1 MADEETLRQIERLLV
16 LNLID
21 GKDTKDA
28 VKLLHRAEYNSSE
41 IGDFIGMSPSTVR
54 TKIGNLREA
63 GEIDA

>member
-1 MADEETLRQIERLLV
+1 MAEEETLGQIERLLV

-21 GKDTKDA
+21 GKETEDA

-41 IGDFIGMSPSTVR
+41 IGEFLGMSPSTVR
-54 TKIGNLREA
+54 TKISNLRDA